1 MSIDLSNPAT
11 AFLLIYWSA
20 GLVLLVMRMLD
31 GRAGA
36 PSFLKALLLLLI
48 PSVGWGVWRHDVRQ
62 TRSDGPHAPAAVPIL
77 GSMGTLHA
85 IVLGLETIL
94 VATLWSGVGRDL
106 LVDVGDHEQ
115 TTNATGEVLMIGTEL
130 AMNAFV
136 GMGTL
141 LAIAFLV
148 LLNGI
153 VFLVLSVLPWMMSGI
168 IARSYAETR
177 LHVLQSRL
185 KDTG

>member
-62 TRSDGPHAPAAVPIL
+62 ARSDGPHAPAAVPIL

-106 LVDVGDHEQ
+106 LVDVGEHDVGPEVHEMPGDGK
-115 TTNATGEVLMIGTEL
+115 ADPLGRAGD
-130 AMNAFV
+130 
-136 GMGTL
+136 
-141 LAIAFLV
+141 
-148 LLNGI
+148 NGG
-153 VFLVLSVLPWMMSGI
+153 LSGDGKGHVLPCS
-168 IARSYAETR
+168 
-177 LHVLQSRL
+177 
-185 KDTG
+185 